1 MKLKSTWKFKVILHF
16 SPLDIGYQKLQA
28 DHNMATVME
37 ILVQMPSHQGKRKG
51 KKDYMNHL
59 TNYGESRRPG
69 RRPGAWQNRWGGAQ
83 EKFKEIRDF
92 NNFDHQG
99 LQLDAELFLTYC
111 KPWEQKQMRE
121 ETHIS
126 HSDCF
131 SFLKLMNRKEMKP
144 SWGSLP
150 QIWLRVPPRL
160 PFWTP
165 GGGRYSASFIRPF
178 NRAWEGT
185 NSCLLFRSLLE

>member
-1 MKLKSTWKFKVILHF
+1 
-16 SPLDIGYQKLQA
+16 
-28 DHNMATVME
+28 ME
-37 ILVQMPSHQGKRKG
+37 ILVQMPSRQGKRKG

-59 TNYGESRRPG
+59 ANYGESRCPG

-111 KPWEQKQMRE
+111 KPWEQKQMRK

-131 SFLKLMNRKEMKP
+131 SFLKFRNRKEMKP

-150 QIWLRVPPRL
+150 QIGLRVPPRL

-165 GGGRYSASFIRPF
+165 GGGRYIQPPSLGLSIEHEKEPILAYCLDPFLNKLFLLLTKDNSQLCSFQK
-178 NRAWEGT
+178 
-185 NSCLLFRSLLE
+185 SK